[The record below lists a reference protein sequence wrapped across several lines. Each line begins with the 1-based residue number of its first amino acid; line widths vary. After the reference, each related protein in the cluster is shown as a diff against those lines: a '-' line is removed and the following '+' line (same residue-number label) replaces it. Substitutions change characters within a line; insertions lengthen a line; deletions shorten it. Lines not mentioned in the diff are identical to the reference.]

1 MKLWRAAIA
10 GGLKC
15 KERAGGTRRTPK
27 AQSLPRP
34 FSPMLHPNFE
44 TVFPR
49 ISSNQ
54 QLTRRKELTV
64 LYAN

>member
-1 MKLWRAAIA
+1 MQGK
-10 GGLKC
+10 GGGNQ
-15 KERAGGTRRTPK
+15 EDSQSR
-27 AQSLPRP
+27 SLPRP
-34 FSPMLHPNFE
+34 FSPMLLPNFE

-49 ISSNQ
+49 VSSNQ